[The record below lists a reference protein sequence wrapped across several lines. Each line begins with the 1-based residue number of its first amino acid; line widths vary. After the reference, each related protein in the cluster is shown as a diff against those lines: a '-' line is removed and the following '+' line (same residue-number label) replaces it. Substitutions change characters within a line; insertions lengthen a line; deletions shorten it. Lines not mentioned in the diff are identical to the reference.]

1 MMRFS
6 FERRAVCA
14 LPVAALLLALPAA
27 PAAAQAPAPAAAP
40 PPAPAASMIDQ
51 LVGADN
57 AIDIDLAALKQKAA
71 ERIQARVDPQALR
84 RPPIAPQLDKL
95 PHFDFEV
102 VFDPDASLVRP
113 PSYQML
119 GRIADAMSDPK
130 LLPYAFLIVDHVES
144 LPNGNRKENLALS
157 QRRADSIRLVLA
169 NTFKISGKRLFALG
183 LGEEQLRDA
192 ARPAAPANARA
203 QIIAIGKRPDE
214 TPAAP
219 AAAAAAKKSTP
230 AKKKRSN

>member
-1 MMRFS
+1 MMRLS
-6 FERRAVCA
+6 FERYAVCV
-14 LPVAALLLALPAA
+14 LSTAALMLAVPAG
-27 PAAAQAPAPAAAP
+27 PAAAQAPAQT
-40 PPAPAASMIDQ
+40 PAPATSLIDQ

-57 AIDIDLAALKQKAA
+57 EMDIDLAALKHKAA
-71 ERIQARVDPQALR
+71 ERIQARADFQAQR
-84 RPPIAPQLDKL
+84 RPQIAPQLDKL

-102 VFDPDASLVRP
+102 MFDPDASLVRP
-113 PSYQML
+113 QSYQVL

-192 ARPAAPANARA
+192 ARPASPANQRA

-219 AAAAAAKKSTP
+219 AAAAKKSP
-230 AKKKRSN
+230 AAKKKRSN